1 MNISAFASSFTTAT
15 LGFARHPMQLVRE
28 TATFPFVALPTRP
41 GGLPIEVTLLAR
53 LGRGVGTGMCRGMM
67 ERQGRHGRFID
78 ALDEPSAKLGG
89 SDFAKG
95 DATALYSFGVGQGGH
110 LFHRHAGHR
119 VFTAVS
125 GSTGA
130 QLRFSSATPD
140 EIARDP
146 AAFVRAL
153 RYVEV
158 PPDCLFT
165 VRFSGENWHQFVPR
179 VQGSGH
185 PAFFAL
191 SVHTNEL
198 GGSLSAALRQRVLQ
212 GEGDIPSLTELLPDS
227 VRALMG
233 SAPVQAQQVP
243 TTVLSLGERPGGWLA
258 AACGYYRAAMGRLGS
273 ALARLLG
280 PRQMGGYVSELRPS
294 RVQEQLDL
302 PADSLLRQALPG
314 RTLHHEDCFTL
325 VAPIP
330 SPSAVAGAMPD
341 APALLAGLLGSFL
354 EHRHPGITRMMAVRN
369 ALVYPLR
376 LRRSPLACPVSSLQ
390 PPIAGQM
397 MPKDSL
403 LFADRYPVHASQVA
417 ADGHSAQ
424 VLLGAD
430 DRHLAFRSC
439 IGVRCLEDGRVEYS
453 LSTRVACHNAFGRL
467 YMALIERTHRRYI
480 APHLLQV
487 AVEGM
492 EER

>member
-1 MNISAFASSFTTAT
+1 MMNTCSSTAT
-15 LGFARHPMQLVRE
+15 TMQVARPVLRLTRE

-41 GGLPIEVTLLAR
+41 GALPIEVTLLAR
-53 LGRGVGTGMCRGMM
+53 LGRGAGTGLCRGMM
-67 ERQGRHGRFID
+67 ARQGQHRRFID

-110 LFHRHAGHR
+110 PFHRHAGHR

-125 GSTGA
+125 GSAGA

-140 EIARDP
+140 EIAHDP

-153 RYVEV
+153 RHVDV

-165 VRFSGENWHQFVPR
+165 VRFSGENWHQFVPG
-179 VQGSGH
+179 VPGAGH

-191 SVHTNEL
+191 STHTNEL
-198 GGSLSAALRQRVLQ
+198 GGALSDALRQRVLQ
-212 GEGDIPSLTELLPDS
+212 DEGDIPSLTELLPDA
-227 VRALMG
+227 VQALLA
-233 SAPVQAQQVP
+233 SAPAQARQVP

-258 AACGYYRAAMGRLGS
+258 AACGHYRALAGRVGHV
-273 ALARLLG
+273 LAGLLAPLQG
-280 PRQMGGYVSELRPS
+280 GGYVSELRPS
-294 RVQEQLDL
+294 RVQEQPGL
-302 PADSLLRQALPG
+302 PASSLLRQALAG
-314 RTLHHEDCFTL
+314 QRLHHEDCFTL
-325 VAPIP
+325 VVPAP
-330 SPSAVAGAMPD
+330 SPSAGAVPD
-341 APALLAGLLGSFL
+341 AAALLAGLLGSFL
-354 EHRHPGITRMMAVRN
+354 VHRHPGVSRMMAVRN
-369 ALVYPLR
+369 AVVRPLG

-390 PPIAGQM
+390 PPIAGQVM
-397 MPKDSL
+397 DPDSL
-403 LFADRYPVHASQVA
+403 RFAGRYPVHASLVA
-417 ADGHSAQ
+417 ADGRSAQ

-430 DRHLAFRSC
+430 DKHLAFRSC
-439 IGVRCLEDGRVEYS
+439 VGVRCLDDGRVEYS
-453 LSTRVACHNAFGRL
+453 LATRVACRNAFGRL

-492 EER
+492 EVRAR